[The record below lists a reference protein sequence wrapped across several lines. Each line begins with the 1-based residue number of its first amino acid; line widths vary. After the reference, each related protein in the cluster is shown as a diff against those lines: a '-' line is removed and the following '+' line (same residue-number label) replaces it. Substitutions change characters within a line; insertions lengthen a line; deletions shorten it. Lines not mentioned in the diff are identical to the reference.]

1 MRQIG
6 SDNGSN
12 FERAEQELLK
22 AFSEM
27 DNRKIE
33 NYLQDHGEDWITWKK
48 NPTAARPW
56 VVLGQKF
63 N

>member
-1 MRQIG
+1 
-6 SDNGSN
+6 
-12 FERAEQELLK
+12 
-22 AFSEM
+22 M